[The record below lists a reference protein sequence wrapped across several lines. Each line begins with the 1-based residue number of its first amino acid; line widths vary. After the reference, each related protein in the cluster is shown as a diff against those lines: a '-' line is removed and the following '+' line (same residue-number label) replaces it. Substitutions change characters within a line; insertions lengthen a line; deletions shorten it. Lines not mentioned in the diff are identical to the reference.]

1 MNLNRRRLRPALVL
15 PTESTD
21 PVLFARARPRVV
33 RLEERYRCRQTVA
46 PNSTLVW
53 DPEDRASGTVEVV
66 TPYDGYEHVTRDA
79 VADVERR
86 LRGRGPAAAADKD
99 DSPPSPADENGAD
112 ENVVEA
118 LIGHLLLVGHQ
129 DTDLADKLGLDGRFG
144 AHGIRVPVRGPDLPD
159 TDALSAGRLEH
170 RFAVDYVPLPGTPKL
185 IPMRIDVSMSDP
197 DNADV
202 GDDLLKAVTAQDTKR
217 LALDADA
224 IKTFVGFKPHL
235 QLTITVRL
243 TLPPGSEDV
252 SPVIRRVGVTLPA
265 APSLSR
271 SSLRLF
277 VGGRDHD
284 VQYDASRNELAWFD
298 VQTRFTDQPDDDP
311 KDRDEADRPTRPRRR
326 LSEEM
331 AVRFEQPGELYAQDK
346 LVITVDAEIPGE
358 LLSATQARLF
368 DARGYRH
375 RKDGPLTVRSV
386 VTSTCEVDLSHTFRR
401 RPVSPY
407 QSFHFD
413 EVVPGKL
420 RVADI
425 QAALADQRFEVWHKE
440 LASGEEKNTIAR
452 HVIFARR
459 EDGPDIIKLFI
470 VVEGQRQN
478 TRREIRSSD
487 YSNRTKFIS
496 GDLWLYVRGEAPR
509 DARTVVHE
517 INKLQRSLRERFRQL
532 RVPR

>member
-1 MNLNRRRLRPALVL
+1 M
-15 PTESTD
+15 
-21 PVLFARARPRVV
+21 
-33 RLEERYRCRQTVA
+33 
-46 PNSTLVW
+46 
-53 DPEDRASGTVEVV
+53 
-66 TPYDGYEHVTRDA
+66 
-79 VADVERR
+79 
-86 LRGRGPAAAADKD
+86 
-99 DSPPSPADENGAD
+99 
-112 ENVVEA
+112 
-118 LIGHLLLVGHQ
+118 
-129 DTDLADKLGLDGRFG
+129 
-144 AHGIRVPVRGPDLPD
+144 PVRGPDLPD

-331 AVRFEQPGELYAQDK
+331 TLLANSIRLPG
-346 LVITVDAEIPGE
+346 
-358 LLSATQARLF
+358 R
-368 DARGYRH
+368 
-375 RKDGPLTVRSV
+375 
-386 VTSTCEVDLSHTFRR
+386 
-401 RPVSPY
+401 
-407 QSFHFD
+407 
-413 EVVPGKL
+413 
-420 RVADI
+420 
-425 QAALADQRFEVWHKE
+425 
-440 LASGEEKNTIAR
+440 
-452 HVIFARR
+452 
-459 EDGPDIIKLFI
+459 
-470 VVEGQRQN
+470 
-478 TRREIRSSD
+478 
-487 YSNRTKFIS
+487 
-496 GDLWLYVRGEAPR
+496 VRGG
-509 DARTVVHE
+509 
-517 INKLQRSLRERFRQL
+517 
-532 RVPR
+532 